1 MKKKKSKLL
10 TADPVAE
17 LADAQEALAIMKDNL
32 RSATAELKKTG
43 LMVKT
48 TITDHKGR
56 ITKVERPSPM
66 LKVQREALRAI
77 NVLKRQIAQLQEEV
91 KLVQQPKSAW
101 DILKEA
107 GKVS

>member
-1 MKKKKSKLL
+1 
-10 TADPVAE
+10 VAE